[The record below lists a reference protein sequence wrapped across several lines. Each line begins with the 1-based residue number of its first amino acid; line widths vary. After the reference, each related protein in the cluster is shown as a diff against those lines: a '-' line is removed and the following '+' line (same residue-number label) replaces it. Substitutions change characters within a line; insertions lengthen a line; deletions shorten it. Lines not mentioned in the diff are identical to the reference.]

1 MNKRMVKSKKDN
13 NSGTLT
19 KNQQKIL
26 ELLKELDLEI
36 TAQDLHLQ
44 LRQQKSKIGL
54 ATVYRTLKTLHL
66 QGVIQERITQTGESL
81 YQLIDHHTHHLN
93 CINCGKSELIKEKHC
108 IVDHHHHDRVA
119 QDKFKLYYHT
129 LEFYGLC
136 ETCQNL

>member
-1 MNKRMVKSKKDN
+1 MIMGSSR
-13 NSGTLT
+13 LT

-26 ELLKELDLEI
+26 DLLKELDIEI

-66 QGVIQERITQTGESL
+66 QGIIQERITQTGESL

-93 CINCGKSELIKEKHC
+93 CINCGKSELIQEKNC
-108 IVDHHHHDRVA
+108 IVDSHSHDRLSHK
-119 QDKFKLYYHT
+119 KFKLYYHT

-136 ETCQNL
+136 EHCQQKLIANS

>member
-1 MNKRMVKSKKDN
+1 MSKRISRGGKDK
-13 NSGTLT
+13 NSSTLT

-26 ELLKELDLEI
+26 DLLKELDIEI

-66 QGVIQERITQTGESL
+66 QGIIQERITQTGESL

-93 CINCGKSELIKEKHC
+93 CINCGKSEIIKQKNC
-108 IVDHHHHDRVA
+108 VVDHHYKTLVEE
-119 QDKFKLYYHT
+119 KFQLYYHT

-136 ETCQNL
+136 EDCHNL

>member
-1 MNKRMVKSKKDN
+1 MNRAK
-13 NSGTLT
+13 LT

-26 ELLKELDLEI
+26 DLLQEINTEI

-44 LRQQKSKIGL
+44 LRQQKTKIGL

-66 QGVIQERITQTGESL
+66 QGIIQERITQNGESL
-81 YQLIDHHTHHLN
+81 YQLIYHHTHHLN

-108 IVDHHHHDRVA
+108 IVDRHHNHILEKE
-119 QDKFKLYYHT
+119 KFKLYYHT

-136 ETCQNL
+136 ENCQNL

>member
-1 MNKRMVKSKKDN
+1 MSKDRVRETVRN
-13 NSGTLT
+13 GDTLT

-26 ELLKELDLEI
+26 DLLKELNIEI

-54 ATVYRTLKTLHL
+54 ATIYRTLKTLHL
-66 QGVIQERITQTGESL
+66 RGIIQERITTNGESL

-93 CINCGKSELIKEKHC
+93 CIHCGKSELIQEKNC
-108 IVDHHHHDRVA
+108 IVDRHHHILPEE
-119 QDKFKLYYHT
+119 KFKLYYHT

-136 ETCQNL
+136 EHCQNL

>member
-1 MNKRMVKSKKDN
+1 MKRE
-13 NSGTLT
+13 TLT
-19 KNQQKIL
+19 KNQQKIFN
-26 ELLKELDLEI
+26 LLQEVNTEI

-66 QGVIQERITQTGESL
+66 QGIIQERITQNGESL

-93 CINCGKSELIKEKHC
+93 CINCGKSELIKEKNC
-108 IVDHHHHDRVA
+108 IVDHHHHHILA
-119 QDKFKLYYHT
+119 EEKFKLYYHT

-136 ETCQNL
+136 ERCQNL